1 LGDLTKL
8 IGSAGLSIKQ
18 IEILHAREGEK
29 GAIRM
34 GFATKEEQEQ
44 AFYFLRYGGFPFS
57 YRKGWIDLLEVQ
69 KVSKLQGTIKVAG
82 DKSISH
88 RAIMLSSI
96 SQGVSTIKGFLQG
109 DDCNNTIACFRRLGV
124 EIENKTMKLSFMVE
138 ACMVFKNLIV
148 P

>member
-1 LGDLTKL
+1 MQGKEKRALYVWDLPLKKNKNKPSIFLGMAVSRLV
-8 IGSAGLSIKQ
+8 I
-18 IEILHAREGEK
+18 AR
-29 GAIRM
+29 
-34 GFATKEEQEQ
+34 
-44 AFYFLRYGGFPFS
+44 
-57 YRKGWIDLLEVQ
+57 GWIDLLEVQ

-124 EIENKTMKLSFMVE
+124 EIEK
-138 ACMVFKNLIV
+138 
-148 P
+148 